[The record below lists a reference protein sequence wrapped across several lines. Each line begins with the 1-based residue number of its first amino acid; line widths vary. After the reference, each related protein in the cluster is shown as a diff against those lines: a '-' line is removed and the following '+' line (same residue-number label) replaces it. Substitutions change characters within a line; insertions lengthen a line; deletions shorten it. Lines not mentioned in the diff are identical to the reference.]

1 MATNPGCPVA
11 ARGKKVLIGIAVE
24 VGQGR
29 GLGRCRMAP
38 LSDAS
43 SASLHAFIA
52 EHVEPGATVITDACQ
67 GYRGLE
73 AAGYVHDRR
82 SQRAARA
89 AGEDPHELL
98 PAVHR
103 VASLLKRWLLGTHQ
117 GAVEPSH
124 LPVYLDEFVF
134 RFNRRRSHSRGLLY
148 YRVLE
153 LAVAGKPLRY
163 ADLIAARRPRGQP
176 PRAAGGSGHPASL
189 DRARANRPWRIA
201 DQPSSA

>member
-11 ARGKKVLIGIAVE
+11 ARDKKVLIGIAVE

-52 EHVEPGATVITDACQ
+52 EHVELGATVITDAWQ

-73 AAGYVHDRR
+73 AAGYVHERR

-89 AGEDPHELL
+89 AGEDPHDLL

-124 LPVYLDEFVF
+124 PPVYLDEFVF
-134 RFNRRRSHSRGLLY
+134 RFNCRRSHSRGAA
-148 YRVLE
+148 VLP
-153 LAVAGKPLRY
+153 GPR
-163 ADLIAARRPRGQP
+163 ARRGRQTAALCGPDRRPTPPRPAAEGCRGLRPPRQPRSSPRQP
-176 PRAAGGSGHPASL
+176 PLA
-189 DRARANRPWRIA
+189 DR
-201 DQPSSA
+201 